1 MAALKSVKIHS
12 FSLYTQLYPNKSVF
26 KEYSGCFSTVGN
38 DFLENVT
45 IIGSLLFKQSL
56 RMTSSYCMI

>member
-1 MAALKSVKIHS
+1 MTALRSVNIDS
-12 FSLYTQLYPNKSVF
+12 FSLYTQLYPSKSVF
-26 KEYSGCFSTVGN
+26 KEYSDCFSTVGN

-56 RMTSSYCMI
+56 CTTSSYCMN